1 VHSKTTVTWAALAVL
16 GATICC
22 SSGSPGIVTSALGA
36 LDPSSGW
43 PGCTG
48 TFDTQASPTGAYF
61 VTDFGCS
68 SSPQFTDSS
77 DNCCPSGVVEA
88 ASDGLCAAGTTTAG
102 CTDDVG
108 TSAAIACER
117 AVNWFSTGGSTYG
130 LGTRLRLTRSD
141 TGVSVVVFVIDNG
154 PACYREQQFGGYALD
169 ISYPAIQALY
179 GGEEGVSDR
188 ATVAVT
194 VVSPST
200 PLGIVSG
207 PAGTDAGAPTTTAD
221 AGGEAARSGGEG
233 SDGGGASEDSDGG
246 GASEDS
252 DGGATEDSDGG
263 ATEDSSSEDSDS
275 GFSSEDSDGASQD
288 GGY

>member
-1 VHSKTTVTWAALAVL
+1 
-16 GATICC
+16 
-22 SSGSPGIVTSALGA
+22 
-36 LDPSSGW
+36 
-43 PGCTG
+43 
-48 TFDTQASPTGAYF
+48 
-61 VTDFGCS
+61 
-68 SSPQFTDSS
+68 
-77 DNCCPSGVVEA
+77 
-88 ASDGLCAAGTTTAG
+88 
-102 CTDDVG
+102 
-108 TSAAIACER
+108 
-117 AVNWFSTGGSTYG
+117 
-130 LGTRLRLTRSD
+130 
-141 TGVSVVVFVIDNG
+141 VSVVVFVIDNG

-207 PAGTDAGAPTTTAD
+207 VAGADAEAPTTTAD

-233 SDGGGASEDSDGG
+233 SDGGGASEDSDRG
-246 GASEDS
+246 GASED
-252 DGGATEDSDGG
+252 GDGG